1 MKTRRLGD
9 LRACEVAERI
19 TDQAIFV
26 LPVGAVEQHG
36 DHLPLST
43 DLLIAES
50 CAESV
55 VAERGDELDLWLLPS
70 LPYTKSN
77 EHAWCS
83 GTIWLGPQTMLAL
96 LDDIGRSIAQTRG
109 RKIVFI
115 NGHGGNTS
123 LLNVAC
129 RELRLS
135 HGLMT
140 FLMHPSVPPD
150 HGGVASADEDG
161 MGIHGGKEETS
172 MVLHL
177 RPDLVE
183 MNLAIPNIPKWLAKN
198 DQVRFG
204 GEVSFGWLSN
214 DFGPSGVIGDPRGA
228 TAALGAE
235 LFASAVRKLGEAMK
249 EIVGFEF
256 PITAE

>member
-96 LDDIGRSIAQTRG
+96 LDDIGRSIAGAPPPTLRC
-109 RKIVFI
+109 RRPRRIDI
-115 NGHGGNTS
+115 APRPCNG
-123 LLNVAC
+123 L
-129 RELRLS
+129 
-135 HGLMT
+135 
-140 FLMHPSVPPD
+140 HPI
-150 HGGVASADEDG
+150 E
-161 MGIHGGKEETS
+161 
-172 MVLHL
+172 
-177 RPDLVE
+177 
-183 MNLAIPNIPKWLAKN
+183 
-198 DQVRFG
+198 QY
-204 GEVSFGWLSN
+204 
-214 DFGPSGVIGDPRGA
+214 
-228 TAALGAE
+228 
-235 LFASAVRKLGEAMK
+235 
-249 EIVGFEF
+249 
-256 PITAE
+256 

>member
-1 MKTRRLGD
+1 MHSRHLSD
-9 LRACEVAERI
+9 LRASEVADRI
-19 TDQAIFV
+19 TGQAIFV

-55 VAERGDELDLWLLPS
+55 VAERGEELDLWLLPS

-77 EHAWCS
+77 EHAWS
-83 GTIWLGPQTMLAL
+83 PGTIWIGPQTMLAL
-96 LDDIGRSIAQTRG
+96 LDDIGRSIAKTQG
-109 RKIVFI
+109 RKIVFV
-115 NGHGGNTS
+115 NGHGGNTA

-129 RELRLS
+129 RELRLC

-150 HGGVASADEDG
+150 HGGVAPADEEG
-161 MGIHGGKEETS
+161 MGIHSGKEETS

-177 RPDLVE
+177 RPDLVD
-183 MNLAIPNIPKWLAKN
+183 MNLATSNIPKWLGRN
-198 DQVRFG
+198 SQVKFG
-204 GEVSFGWLSN
+204 GEASFGWLSN
-214 DFGPSGVIGDPRGA
+214 DFGPSGVIGDPTGA
-228 TAALGAE
+228 TADLGAE
-235 LFASAVRKLGEAMK
+235 LFTEAVRKLGEAMK
-249 EIVGFEF
+249 EVASFEF
-256 PITAE
+256 PTVGG